1 VGADAY
7 LKLATDLIDDGQF
20 GQAVVL
26 TQFNYA
32 RGYSEGLEFKAKY
45 QNDGFYAYANVAT
58 SQAKAIDVV
67 SNQYLFDD
75 PVEFA
80 YINNNYHFIDDAQLI
95 TASAG
100 ASYKWDN
107 TLVSLDGIFGSGLRS
122 GFANLDHVQPYTQ
135 FNFAIARDIDLW
147 PNAIWPSAKPLN
159 LRFTVVNLLDTL
171 YLLRSGDGIGEFAP
185 QYGPRRGF
193 FVTLS
198 QKL

>member
-1 VGADAY
+1 MIAD
-7 LKLATDLIDDGQF
+7 
-20 GQAVVL
+20 V
-26 TQFNYA
+26 TQSLSGGN
-32 RGYSEGLEFKAKY
+32 RI
-45 QNDGFYAYANVAT
+45 N
-58 SQAKAIDVV
+58 VV

-80 YINNNYHFIDDAQLI
+80 YIANNYHFTDDAQLI

-100 ASYKWDN
+100 ASYYWDK
-107 TLVSLDGIFGSGLRS
+107 TLISLDGIYGSGLRS

-135 FNFAIARDIDLW
+135 FNFAIAHDFDIW
-147 PNAIWPSAKPLN
+147 PNAIWPSSKPLS

-171 YLLRSGDGIGEFAP
+171 YLLHSGTGIGQFAP

-198 QKL
+198 QRL